1 MPKIARFYETG
12 GPEVL
17 KLEDAPTPEPGNGE
31 VRLKVQAIGLNR
43 AESMFYRGQYIYQ
56 PKLPARIGY
65 EAAGVV
71 EAVGPDVDK
80 SWIGKQ
86 VSTIPAFNLN
96 DYGMLGEEVLAPVA
110 ALGKYPA
117 KLSPIQ
123 GAAIWMQYVTA
134 YGALIGIAGLKK
146 GDFVVIPAASSSVGI
161 AAIEIAKAEGAVS
174 IATTRRSDK
183 KAELTALGAD
193 HVIATEEEDFVARVR
208 EITGGKGARV
218 IFDPVAGPFLE
229 KLADI
234 AQPEGIIFQY
244 GALSMQ
250 PTTFPLVAALTNG
263 LTVRGYTLMEF
274 TRNPE
279 RLPAAKKYV
288 YDRLADGR
296 FQPKIAKTFALAQ
309 TVDAYKYLESNTQVG
324 KIVITVP

>member
-110 ALGKYPA
+110 ALGEYPA

>member
-1 MPKIARFYETG
+1 MPKVVRFHEVG

-17 KLEDAPTPEPGNGE
+17 RFEEVEAPEPGKGE
-31 VRLKVQAIGLNR
+31 ARLKVQAIGLNR
-43 AESMFYRGQYIYQ
+43 AESMFYHGQYLYQ
-56 PKLPARIGY
+56 PKLPAGLGY

-96 DYGMLGEEVLAPVA
+96 EYSMVGEEVIAPVT
-110 ALGKYPA
+110 ALGEYPA
-117 KLSPIQ
+117 KLSPVQ

-134 YGALIGIAGLKK
+134 WGALIAIAELKK
-146 GDFVVIPAASSSVGI
+146 GDFVVIPAASSSVGL
-161 AAIEIAKAEGAVS
+161 AAIEIAAAEGAIS
-174 IATTRRSDK
+174 IATTRKSNK
-183 KAELTALGAD
+183 KAELAALGAD
-193 HVIATEEEDFVARVR
+193 HVIATEDEDFVARVK

-218 IFDPVAGPFLE
+218 IFDPVSGPFLE
-229 KLADI
+229 KLV
-234 AQPEGIIFQY
+234 QVTKYEGIIFQY
-244 GALSMQ
+244 GALSGQ
-250 PTTFPLVAALTNG
+250 PTPLPLVTVLSNG

-296 FQPKIAKTFALAQ
+296 FQPKIAKTFPFAQ
-309 TVDAYKYLESNTQVG
+309 TVEAYRYLESNTQVG
-324 KIVITVP
+324 KIVVTVP